1 VNSELKVLCVGGAG
15 RFAGMVVPELARRG
29 VHVRAMVRNEEEAS
43 IARAQGAVEVAFAD
57 LRDGRTLDRAAAGV
71 DGVFHIGPV
80 FAIDEAQ
87 MGLNMVHAAQRAGVR
102 KFVFSSVIQPTNTD
116 LENHASKIP
125 VENALFASGM
135 EYTLL
140 HPANLFQNFANA
152 WKAIVQS
159 GVYAEPNPV
168 DRRLARVDYRDVAE
182 VAAIALT
189 EDRLAYGSFELCS
202 EGMLT
207 RQEIGQMASDL
218 LGRHVET
225 RQIGFAEWADRAK
238 LPYGDREK
246 AMLAKIHAHISEH
259 GMSGNSLTLRAILGR
274 PARTMRQYLAELA
287 RQSAAAQALEQSQA

>member
-1 VNSELKVLCVGGAG
+1 MQQKSKVLCVGGAG
-15 RFAGMVVPELARRG
+15 RFAGMVVPELVKRG
-29 VHVRAMVRNEEEAS
+29 AHVRAMVRNEQQAAVARRNGAS
-43 IARAQGAVEVAFAD
+43 EVVFAD
-57 LRDGRTLDRAAAGV
+57 LREPRTLREAAQGM

-80 FAIDEAQ
+80 FATDEAQ
-87 MGLNMVHAAQRAGVR
+87 MGLNIVEAARLAGVR

-140 HPANLFQNFANA
+140 HPANFLQNFIGA
-152 WKAIVQS
+152 WKAIVAT

-168 DRRLARVDYRDVAE
+168 DRPLARVDYRDVAE

-189 EDRLAYGSFELCS
+189 EDRLAFGSFELCS

-207 RQEIGQMASDL
+207 RQEIGAMAAKALDRPVQVVQVPFS
-218 LGRHVET
+218 
-225 RQIGFAEWADRAK
+225 EWAQRVN
-238 LPYGDREK
+238 LPYDARQK
-246 AMLAKIHAHISEH
+246 AMLAKIHEHIGHH

-274 PARTMRQYLAELA
+274 EPRSMQQLIDELA
-287 RQSAAAQALEQSQA
+287 GLEAKR